1 MFRKELVLEYINE
14 EIQLYDESIIY
25 LGNKKVIDIT
35 IDRLVAL
42 ERAKDNKCLLE
53 RLKFKIEGCE
63 FDK

>member
-1 MFRKELVLEYINE
+1 MFRKELVLEYINK

-42 ERAKDNKCLLE
+42 ERAKDTKCLLE